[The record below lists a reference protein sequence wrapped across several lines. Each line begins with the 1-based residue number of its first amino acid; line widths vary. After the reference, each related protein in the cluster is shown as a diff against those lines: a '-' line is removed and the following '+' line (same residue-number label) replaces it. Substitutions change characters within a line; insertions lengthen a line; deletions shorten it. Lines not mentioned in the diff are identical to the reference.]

1 MLLATFGLLANPLHW
16 ICFWVPTIS
25 GRFFSLRAYVVS
37 EVSFLCQHLASN
49 ACLVCD
55 QQNLVIP
62 IIVMLNEYIVDL
74 RGYQDIE
81 DITYILGTVY
91 VYVILSPLF
100 HK

>member
-1 MLLATFGLLANPLHW
+1 
-16 ICFWVPTIS
+16 
-25 GRFFSLRAYVVS
+25 
-37 EVSFLCQHLASN
+37 
-49 ACLVCD
+49 
-55 QQNLVIP
+55 
-62 IIVMLNEYIVDL
+62 MLNEYIVDL